1 MHSVAI
7 RLLPVIALLAVCLL
21 AAPPSADAAAN
32 LGRPV
37 IVAVYDNPP
46 LSFKHESGRWTG
58 VFPDA
63 LNAIA
68 GQEGWALTYSEMP
81 FEEAIERLGRAEI
94 DMLLVVADTPVRRE
108 TMVFAEST
116 FATNWGVV
124 SVPKGSVI
132 QGLPDLTGATVAVNS
147 SDVYYEGDN
156 GLRDVLTSLHLD
168 VIYKEYPSYR
178 ETLEAVSRGDA
189 DAGLTSRLFAQVSN
203 EELGLTQSAIMLRPT
218 RLSIV
223 FPPDGE
229 LTPALKS
236 GVDSVFSEW
245 AREGNSPLDSAIQKH
260 VYGERAPSIPGW
272 LPWTLGAL
280 TIGLALVF
288 AVALFLRGQ
297 VRHRTSELRETT
309 AQLQQLIDSIPDTY
323 IRLDH
328 EGRVLE
334 ARPGPGQKLVL
345 LSGPGGLV
353 GSRLAEVAP
362 AHLRAMVRHTLDE
375 VIATGTSTSDYV
387 PFPEKP
393 SVWREM
399 RAIDTGAGEILML
412 IRDVSEAKRLNELEY
427 DHRLTLEREVEKRSA
442 EIVVAN
448 AQLHNLVDE
457 LQSTGLARDLFLA
470 NVSHELRTPLNSIL
484 GFTSVLLQ
492 GLAGD
497 LNDEQRKQLDM
508 VQRSGKR
515 LAALVEDVLLLEQFN
530 TDLMTVTIE
539 EFSVQESLS
548 QVMDE
553 LRPLADVRGLSLTLE
568 SPVEIPPCRTDKRLL
583 ERFFVKLI
591 GNSIKFTESGG
602 VTVKADLISDD
613 VLEITVSDT
622 GMGIPADY
630 LERIFEEFM
639 QAPSPES
646 VKPTGTGLGLPI
658 SRRIARRLGGDITV
672 TSEPG
677 VGSAFT
683 ITLLHSC
690 ESTEEA

>member
-1 MHSVAI
+1 MRSARQWVFSI
-7 RLLPVIALLAVCLL
+7 ILLTACFFAMPHVVS
-21 AAPPSADAAAN
+21 AAS

-37 IVAVYDNPP
+37 TVAVYDSAP
-46 LSFKHESGRWTG
+46 LSFKDGSGGWTG

-68 GQEGWALTYSEMP
+68 KQEGWTLTYEEMT
-81 FEEAIERLGRAEI
+81 FQEGLEQVERAEV
-94 DMLLVVADTPVRRE
+94 DMLLAVADTPVRRE

-116 FATNWGVV
+116 FVTNWGVL
-124 SVPKGSVI
+124 SVPEGSAI
-132 QGLPDLTGATVAVNS
+132 EGLPDLTGTTVAVNS

-156 GLRDVLTSLHLD
+156 GLRDVLASLHLD
-168 VIYKEYPSYR
+168 VEFKEYPSYR
-178 ETLEAVSRGDA
+178 ETLEAVSRGEA
-189 DAGLTSRLFAQVSN
+189 DAGLTSRLFAEVSN
-203 EELGLTQSAIMLRPT
+203 EDLGLFQSAIMLRPT

-223 FPPDGE
+223 FPPDGQ
-229 LTPALKS
+229 LTPAIKS
-236 GVDSVFSEW
+236 GIDSVFGEW
-245 AREGNSPLDSAIQKH
+245 SLGDDSPLDAAIQKH
-260 VYGERAPSIPGW
+260 VYGERTSSIPGW
-272 LPWTLGAL
+272 LSWTLGAL
-280 TIGLALVF
+280 TIGLALVV
-288 AVALFLRGQ
+288 AVALFLREQ
-297 VRHRTSELRETT
+297 VRHRTSELRETA

-345 LSGPGGLV
+345 LTGPGGPV
-353 GSRLAEVAP
+353 GSKLAEVAP
-362 AHLRAMVRHTLDE
+362 AHLRAMVTRTLEE
-375 VIATGTSTSDYV
+375 VIANGTSTSDYL
-387 PFPEKP
+387 PFPDKP

-412 IRDVSEAKRLNELEY
+412 IRDVSEAKRLDELEY

-457 LQSTGLARDLFLA
+457 LQATGLARDLFLA

-492 GLAGD
+492 GFAGP

-515 LAALVEDVLLLEQFN
+515 LAALVEDILLLEQFN
-530 TDLMTVTIE
+530 TDLMQVSVE
-539 EFSVQESLS
+539 ELSVHESLS
-548 QVMDE
+548 QVIDE
-553 LRPLADVRGLSLTLE
+553 LRPLANVRGLSLSVE
-568 SPVEIPPCRTDKRLL
+568 SSVEIPPCRTDKRLL
-583 ERFFVKLI
+583 ERVFVNLI

-602 VTVKADLISDD
+602 VVVKANLVSDD
-613 VLEITVSDT
+613 VLAITVTDT

-677 VGSAFT
+677 VGSVFT
-683 ITLLHSC
+683 FTLLRAC
-690 ESTEEA
+690 ESPEEI